1 MYIVG
6 LVYHSTTKFAIGDII
21 KTRLSSAYK
30 MMLL

>member
-1 MYIVG
+1 MYIV
-6 LVYHSTTKFAIGDII
+6 YRSTTKFGIGDII